1 MNNLNKL
8 KVILDTNMLMMAGR
22 GLGVFEQIEELLN
35 SKPVFI
41 VLSQVKQE
49 LEKIANTGSLRE
61 RKAATAALELIKT
74 KCIVIDIEQGKARGV
89 DELIIEAALREKA
102 LVATNDRKLRKK
114 LREKGLT
121 EIYFREEKNMLESQS
136 TI

>member
-1 MNNLNKL
+1 MNLNKP
-8 KVILDTNMLMMAGR
+8 KVILDTNMLMMAGK
-22 GLGVFEQIEELLN
+22 GFGIFEQIEEILD

-49 LEKIANTGSLRE
+49 LEKIANTGSPRE
-61 RKAATAALELIKT
+61 RKAAAVALELIKA
-74 KCIVIDIEQGKARGV
+74 KCIIVDLGQSGTEGV

-121 EIYFREEKNMLESQS
+121 EIYFREEKSMLESQS
-136 TI
+136 TM